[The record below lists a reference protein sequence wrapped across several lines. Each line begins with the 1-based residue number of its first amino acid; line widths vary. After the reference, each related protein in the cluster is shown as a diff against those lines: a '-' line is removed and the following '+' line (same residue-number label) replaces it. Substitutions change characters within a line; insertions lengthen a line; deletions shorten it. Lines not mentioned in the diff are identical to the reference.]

1 MTPGRAKLMA
11 HSQCVFV
18 VFRASLAQ
26 AIGGLELRTA
36 IRVLAGLCL
45 NILVV
50 DFSVAGGWGMG
61 AFSCAEYAKF
71 YAANPTTG
79 EGLSEIWAQGFI
91 TGLELSNA
99 ANGFHTKISAA
110 AQFPHESFKARI
122 NEYCDSYPLRPYSQ
136 AVLDFYLSLPINK

>member
-1 MTPGRAKLMA
+1 M
-11 HSQCVFV
+11 
-18 VFRASLAQ
+18 
-26 AIGGLELRTA
+26 RTA

-45 NILVV
+45 NTLVV

-79 EGLSEIWAQGFI
+79 EGLSEISAQGLM
-91 TGLELSNA
+91 TGLELA
-99 ANGFHTKISAA
+99 VVADGHHTKFSTG

-122 NEYCDSYPLRPYSQ
+122 NEYCDTYPIRPCSQ
-136 AVLDFYLSLPINK
+136 AVLDFYLSLPENK